1 MHWSDRVGRRLKSQE
16 LHIFLAVAEQA
27 SMGKAAEHLSMSRP
41 VVSKAIASL
50 ERTVG
55 LRLFDR
61 TSSGVELTGYGKA
74 LQRRA
79 VGLFDEFRSTMDEL
93 AFLADPNRGELR
105 VGCTEVTAAGFV
117 AALIAEL
124 ARRYPGLSVHTVLG
138 SVMQQHPP
146 LRERRCEVFI
156 ARAPAATTEPD
167 IERETLFYDWPLIA
181 VGPGSPWLKR
191 RKTTLSD
198 LANGR
203 WIVSPAEALSGGLF
217 PTVFASAGL
226 KCPQPTILS
235 DSLNLRNS
243 LLQKDGSFVTIVPGS
258 VLHFGPKFPSFK
270 VLPIKLAPWRLPIC
284 IAKLKG
290 KTLSPAADLFVE
302 CARRLAKPLA
312 KPP

>member
-156 ARAPAATTEPD
+156 ARA
-167 IERETLFYDWPLIA
+167 LIA

-284 IAKLKG
+284 IATLKG